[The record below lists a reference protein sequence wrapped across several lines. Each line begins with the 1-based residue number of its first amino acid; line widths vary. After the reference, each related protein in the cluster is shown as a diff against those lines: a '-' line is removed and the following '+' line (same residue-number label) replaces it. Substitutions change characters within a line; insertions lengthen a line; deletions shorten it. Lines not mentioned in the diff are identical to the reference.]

1 MSDGRTQDDETV
13 GPPNA
18 RGMNSETLCMGCMR
32 DKGDAA
38 VCPECGFQEGTPPDS
53 PAQLPPRT
61 VLAEKYVLGRV
72 LGQGGFGITYLA
84 WDLLLNRKLAIKE
97 YYPREI
103 CSRGRDE
110 LTVQPLSQRAQEDF
124 QYGKSKFVEEGQ
136 NLARF
141 RDYPGIVSLLEF
153 IEANGTAY
161 IVMAYME
168 GMTFKQYLEKHNG
181 KIPFEAARAILDPV
195 MDALREVHRIGMLH
209 RDISPDNIYLNT
221 DHQVKIL
228 DFGSTR
234 YAMKEQSHG
243 LTVIFKPGY
252 APLEQYTTHG
262 KQGAWT
268 DVYAVGA
275 TLYRALT
282 GSPPVPAPD
291 RLENDP
297 LVSPSHQ
304 GVAIPPHSEAALLKA
319 LAVRVEDRL
328 QTIEDFQN
336 ALSPGEKPP
345 VPGPVARS
353 NPIFKIAAGVLLL
366 TTLAFA
372 ASWYSSWSQ
381 LKVARKKLDGAERPG
396 ESARLTAELAATK
409 AELEDTKQKLKAG
422 SPELAAVTSELEE
435 SKKKLRDATVQV
447 NSLQTKAL
455 SLTASLTAA
464 QQERDALR
472 NQVAAAK
479 SQVESLQSQMNDRH
493 VRVVYFEFFS
503 WNRKTNARNGPA
515 AVQFQSNKTEY
526 ILCALGGPNPQQGSL
541 ALSGAIEV
549 RFITPH
555 DLVKYT
561 VTLPVTA
568 DKSAPTWATQVLY
581 GQDKSGTLEHGN
593 WRVEVWSE
601 GQRIANKAFLV
612 N

>member
-1 MSDGRTQDDETV
+1 MSDGKTQDDETA
-13 GPPNA
+13 GPPHA
-18 RGMNSETLCMGCMR
+18 RAMNSETLCMGCMR

-61 VLAEKYVLGRV
+61 ILAEKYVLGRV

-297 LVSPSHQ
+297 LVSPSRQ

-336 ALSPGEKPP
+336 ALSPEEIRPG
-345 VPGPVARS
+345 PGPVPRG
-353 NPIFKIAAGVLLL
+353 NPVFEIAAGVLLL

-372 ASWYSSWSQ
+372 GSWYSSWSQ
-381 LKVARKKLDGAERPG
+381 LKVARQQLDGADRPG
-396 ESARLTAELAATK
+396 ESARLTAELAAVQ

-435 SKKKLRDATVQV
+435 TKKKLHDATVQA
-447 NSLQTKAL
+447 NSSQTKVL
-455 SLTASLTAA
+455 SLTTSLTAA
-464 QQERDALR
+464 QRERDALR
-472 NQVAAAK
+472 NQAAAARN
-479 SQVESLQSQMNDRH
+479 QIESLQSQLNDRH
-493 VRVVYFEFFS
+493 VRVVYFDFFS

-515 AVQFQSNKTEY
+515 AVQFQGNKTEY
-526 ILCALGGPNPQQGSL
+526 ILCVLGGPNPQQGSQP
-541 ALSGAIEV
+541 LSGAIEV

-568 DKSAPTWATQVLY
+568 DKSAATWATQAIY
-581 GQDKSGTLEHGN
+581 GQDKAGLEHGN
-593 WRVEVWSE
+593 WRVEIWSE

-612 N
+612 T